1 MQNLEDGY
9 VFGRFNPLHRGHRDL
24 IRRSHAKCN
33 RLFIL
38 VGSANSART
47 IKNPFTYAE
56 RRAEILRFIEH
67 EDLKNVTVVPLND
80 YKYSDAQWLNDVNS
94 FIESTSR
101 GNNITIFGYKKE
113 GNHYLDWFPQYNYVE
128 MDAVHD
134 ISATEIRENWFKT
147 RPGMVAPEVMEDW
160 NYFQKEK
167 VTFASYPYP
176 ETLGFMCGDVIL
188 ECSGHILLI
197 KRARAPGRNTWAL
210 PGGFKNT
217 YETLL
222 DAAIRELIEETNIR
236 IVEKVLRGSIVSTQL
251 FDSPSRC
258 LGIPRVSLA
267 VHIKIALDKD
277 GSLPRANGKFQGE
290 GGGEVVD
297 VQWIPMTD
305 IMNDIDMFDDHKDII
320 SKMCGIMPVPAYLN
334 PRFVELKI

>member
-1 MQNLEDGY
+1 
-9 VFGRFNPLHRGHRDL
+9 
-24 IRRSHAKCN
+24 
-33 RLFIL
+33 
-38 VGSANSART
+38 
-47 IKNPFTYAE
+47 
-56 RRAEILRFIEH
+56 
-67 EDLKNVTVVPLND
+67 
-80 YKYSDAQWLNDVNS
+80 
-94 FIESTSR
+94 
-101 GNNITIFGYKKE
+101 
-113 GNHYLDWFPQYNYVE
+113 
-128 MDAVHD
+128 
-134 ISATEIRENWFKT
+134 
-147 RPGMVAPEVMEDW
+147 MVAPEVMEDW